1 MNQVLDDLKVGK
13 YIRTQ
18 VSGEEGKKLK
28 LDQEKVWR
36 SYYKP
41 SNLESFDHNNVKVEL
56 CNKKCRKIPPQ

>member
-28 LDQEKVWR
+28 LDQENYMNQGK
-36 SYYKP
+36 
-41 SNLESFDHNNVKVEL
+41 L
-56 CNKKCRKIPPQ
+56 I